1 VYPPSLNPLSGLRP
15 LVLRG
20 LTAKATG
27 LQSKSEAFRK
37 AFESLG
43 VVRDD

>member
-1 VYPPSLNPLSGLRP
+1 
-15 LVLRG
+15 